1 MKDLNELRIQ
11 IDSIDKQIVE
21 LFIQRMDVAENVA
34 KYKIENNKPVFDQE
48 RERQL
53 LNKVED
59 LAGEKYGNYAR
70 KLYNTMM
77 ELSRAHQSKLIAV
90 DNNLSKTVKSALDN
104 TTPLF
109 PEKAVVA
116 CQGVEGAYS
125 QKACDKIFKKP
136 EINYCKTFE
145 SVFKAV
151 EEGTADYGIV
161 PLENST
167 AGSVNQTYLL
177 MADHKFS
184 IVTSTKIQISHCLL
198 AKPGTKL
205 SDIKEIFS
213 HQQAISQCSDFLAS
227 LGPSVKITAC
237 ENTAVASKMVAHSE
251 RNDVASLSSED
262 CASLYSLEIL
272 NSSVQNSANNYTRFI
287 CFSKNIEIY
296 PGADKTSLLIRL
308 PHRSGALYQVIS
320 IFNALGLNLLKLESR
335 AVPGSDFEFMFYF
348 DVNVSVYS
356 DDFINMLDILENT
369 IGRTNIKY
377 LGSYREM

>member
-1 MKDLNELRIQ
+1 MKDLKELREQ
-11 IDSIDKQIVE
+11 IDLIDIKIID
-21 LFIQRMDVAENVA
+21 LFKKRMNVAVDVA
-34 KYKIENNKPVFDQE
+34 KFKIFNNKPVFDQE

-53 LNKVED
+53 LNKIEE
-59 LAGEKYGNYAR
+59 LAGNEYGNYAR
-70 KLYNTMM
+70 KLYNTIM
-77 ELSRAHQSKLIAV
+77 ELSKAHQNKIMTTQSDLSVAV
-90 DNNLSKTVKSALDN
+90 KHALKN
-104 TTPLF
+104 TPNLF
-109 PEKAVVA
+109 PTKAVVA

-136 EINYCKTFE
+136 DIMYCKTFE
-145 SVFKAV
+145 SVFKTV
-151 EEGTADYGIV
+151 EDGLADYGIV

-167 AGSVNQTYLL
+167 AGSVNQTYQL

-184 IVTSTKIQISHCLL
+184 IVASTKIQVSHCLL

-205 SDIKEIFS
+205 SDIKEIYS
-213 HQQAISQCSDFLAS
+213 HQQAISQCSDFLTA
-227 LGPSVKITAC
+227 LGPDVKVTAC
-237 ENTAVASKMVAHSE
+237 ENTAMASKTVAQSS
-251 RNDVASLSSED
+251 RNDIASLSSED
-262 CASLYSLEIL
+262 CANLYNLEIL
-272 NSSVQNSANNYTRFI
+272 NTNIQNSENNYTRFI

-308 PHRSGALYQVIS
+308 PHRSGSLYQVIS
-320 IFNALGLNLLKLESR
+320 IFNALDLNLLKLESR

-356 DDFINMLDILENT
+356 EEFINMFDILENT